1 MDKPV
6 HVHVVSP
13 GQFGFFHSVDGL
25 FQDLSTCP
33 DSRCQINFLKVTAG
47 KERQAKKEAEK

>member
-13 GQFGFFHSVDGL
+13 GQFGFFHSVDGYGVVV
-25 FQDLSTCP
+25 
-33 DSRCQINFLKVTAG
+33 FLPGDPHGGAAILDGFGRAAG
-47 KERQAKKEAEK
+47 LRKI